1 MRISDWS
8 SDVCS
13 SDLGGAREHAAARD
27 ASGAGGRP
35 RSAHRPAW
43 LPPHG
48 RRGRAAG
55 SGRAGRGRGARAGR
69 SRRARRVPTAL
80 SPLPIDDTAVN
91 DIARFFR
98 RLQWALVAL
107 AACWLVWL
115 MGPVLT
121 PFVVAAL
128 LGWLGDPLV
137 DRL

>member
-1 MRISDWS
+1 M
-8 SDVCS
+8 
-13 SDLGGAREHAAARD
+13 
-27 ASGAGGRP
+27 
-35 RSAHRPAW
+35 
-43 LPPHG
+43 
-48 RRGRAAG
+48 
-55 SGRAGRGRGARAGR
+55 
-69 SRRARRVPTAL
+69 
-80 SPLPIDDTAVN
+80 DDTAVN

-137 DRL
+137 DRLQRAGRSRNTAVVLVFALMALLLALALLILVPTLRSEEHTSELQSLMRISYAVFC

>member
-1 MRISDWS
+1 M
-8 SDVCS
+8 
-13 SDLGGAREHAAARD
+13 
-27 ASGAGGRP
+27 
-35 RSAHRPAW
+35 
-43 LPPHG
+43 
-48 RRGRAAG
+48 
-55 SGRAGRGRGARAGR
+55 
-69 SRRARRVPTAL
+69 
-80 SPLPIDDTAVN
+80 DDTAVN

-137 DRL
+137 DRLQRAGRSGHTAVVLVFALMVLLLALEFGRASCWEMVGPTVLISVGAVLLKK

>member
-1 MRISDWS
+1 M
-8 SDVCS
+8 
-13 SDLGGAREHAAARD
+13 
-27 ASGAGGRP
+27 
-35 RSAHRPAW
+35 
-43 LPPHG
+43 
-48 RRGRAAG
+48 
-55 SGRAGRGRGARAGR
+55 
-69 SRRARRVPTAL
+69 
-80 SPLPIDDTAVN
+80 DDTAVN

-137 DRL
+137 DRLQRAGRPRNNAVVTVFALMALLLALVLLILGPTFHRQIATLVHSLPTYLDWFVATALPVVERATRLQ